1 MRGFD
6 WRRMCLGCVAVM
18 LAGCSSFGK
27 PDVPPTI
34 YDITP
39 TVDSVRRVGF
49 PMASLEVL
57 APSWLS
63 SSAMQYR
70 FEPANPLERRFFAT
84 SRWAGMP
91 AEMVEVVFGRVIQTE
106 PAANGSGC
114 RLRVDL
120 DEFLQRFETA
130 TQSSGLIEIRASL
143 LAPRTDVIVAY
154 RAFVAESPAPTADAA
169 GGVVALRAGVNSLTL
184 ALADWLGSL
193 ERDGGETNNVAKR
206 CAR

>member
-6 WRRMCLGCVAVM
+6 WRAMGLVGLLSG
-18 LAGCSSFGK
+18 LAGCSSFGR

-39 TVDSVRRVGF
+39 TIDSVRRVGF
-49 PMASLEVL
+49 PMSSLEVH
-57 APSWLS
+57 APSWLA

-70 FEPANPLERRFFAT
+70 LEPVSPLERRYFAT

-91 AEMVEVVFGRVIQTE
+91 AEMVEVVMGRVIQTE

-120 DEFLQRFETA
+120 DEFIQRFETA
-130 TQSSGLIEIRASL
+130 NQSTGLIEVRASL

-169 GGVVALRAGVNSLTL
+169 GGVVALRAGVNGLTREV
-184 ALADWLGSL
+184 ADWLSAL
-193 ERDGGETNNVAKR
+193 EQQGGESNNVAKR

>member
-6 WRRMCLGCVAVM
+6 WRMTCLGCAAM
-18 LAGCSSFGK
+18 LLAGCTSFGK

-49 PMASLEVL
+49 PMSSLEVL
-57 APSWLS
+57 APSWLA

-70 FEPANPLERRFFAT
+70 FEPGNPLERRFFAT

-91 AEMVEVVFGRVIQTE
+91 AEMVEVVVSRVIQTE

-114 RLRVDL
+114 RLRLDL
-120 DEFLQRFETA
+120 DEFIQRFETA
-130 TQSSGLIEIRASL
+130 EKSSGLIEIRASL

-154 RAFVAESPAPTADAA
+154 RAFVAESPAPSADAA

-184 ALADWLGSL
+184 QLADWLTAL
-193 ERDGGETNNVAKR
+193 EHEGGESNNVAKR